1 MPLHRRTRCLMAYKQ
16 RRIAAEHMSP
26 ARSDQPTPS
35 ILCYG
40 SSTRVQRRLRSIA
53 SALSIASLSGQG
65 AVTSQYS
72 ESTRLHSGLPRKNEP
87 QQQTL
92 VAACTPCSAAQTRP
106 NVENNSTSRN
116 RRPCRAVGNEAPAV
130 PPPHQPS
137 ALPISLS
144 PACMPAPKP
153 PVGASVNALPIGHGA
168 AAPPPRDA
176 LPPARP
182 ALSCARERMLA
193 RTAARAARRAATC
206 TARRTCAGWKRA
218 ATPAH

>member
-1 MPLHRRTRCLMAYKQ
+1 M
-16 RRIAAEHMSP
+16 
-26 ARSDQPTPS
+26 
-35 ILCYG
+35 
-40 SSTRVQRRLRSIA
+40 
-53 SALSIASLSGQG
+53 SGQG
-65 AVTSQYS
+65 ALTSQYS
-72 ESTRLHSGLPRKNEP
+72 ESTRLHSVLPRKNEP

-92 VAACTPCSAAQTRP
+92 VASCAPGSAAQTRP
-106 NVENNSTSRN
+106 TVENSSANHKPRT
-116 RRPCRAVGNEAPAV
+116 AVGNKAPAV

-144 PACMPAPKP
+144 SPACTPAPKP
-153 PVGASVNALPIGHGA
+153 SGRCQCEWSKRERAKREWAKWEWSTRERAKREWAKGEPRADAGVNALPIGHGA

-182 ALSCARERMLA
+182 ALSGARERMLA